1 MDITHKIIAIK
12 PTEIAMLL
20 AAEVVEVD
28 TPPGFALVLAEVPEA
43 EVVPD
48 TVVLLV
54 VVVPVVVVPEASPVV
69 CGVPVA
75 FKQS

>member
-28 TPPGFALVLAEVPEA
+28 THQDLRLY
-43 EVVPD
+43 
-48 TVVLLV
+48 LQRYQ
-54 VVVPVVVVPEASPVV
+54 
-69 CGVPVA
+69 
-75 FKQS
+75 KQK